1 MLRIC
6 ERQRKESVL
15 LNEIDSYLYSEE
27 IEIKNDKIF
36 IPFEMQQR
44 FISEN
49 INKFYDL
56 TVICK
61 EILKCQ
67 DWTVL
72 LVDSITKEEK
82 EVTIEIEG
90 GIS

>member
-6 ERQRKESVL
+6 ERQIQESVL
-15 LNEIDSYLYSEE
+15 LNEIDRYLYSEE

-36 IPFEMQQR
+36 ISFEMQQR

-67 DWTVL
+67 DWAVL
-72 LVDSITKEEK
+72 LVDSTTKEEK

-90 GIS
+90 GI

>member
-6 ERQRKESVL
+6 ESKRKESVL

-36 IPFEMQQR
+36 ISFEMQQR

-61 EILKCQ
+61 EVLKCQ

-72 LVDSITKEEK
+72 LVDSVTKEEK

-90 GIS
+90 GI

>member
-6 ERQRKESVL
+6 EIKRKESVL

-36 IPFEMQQR
+36 ISFEMQQR

-90 GIS
+90 GI